1 MRRPRLG
8 ERWAA
13 CARAFGALLPPPP
26 LGVIPC
32 RALPRPLCRWCS
44 IDEGARGTLA
54 LVRKAA
60 HYGANLDVTFYVRAA
75 SGEFTQWGEATRLA
89 FEAVS
94 LNEPASRLGKAACPA

>member
-1 MRRPRLG
+1 M
-8 ERWAA
+8 
-13 CARAFGALLPPPP
+13 
-26 LGVIPC
+26 
-32 RALPRPLCRWCS
+32 
-44 IDEGARGTLA
+44 
-54 LVRKAA
+54 RKAA